1 MTLRIGIDVGGTFT
15 DVTTFDEDRGEV
27 AVRKYASNPAD
38 PARVIEGITQDIADE
53 HEPDAV
59 SLILHGSTAALNTL
73 LEDRGA
79 RIGLLTTRGFR
90 DVYEIG
96 RQWRGEDVFNIFP
109 PAPKML
115 LTRDRIY
122 EIGERLDARGAIVEP
137 LSGVDVEVAARK
149 LVADGIEAIA
159 ICFLFSY
166 ANPAHE
172 QEAAAI
178 VRRIAPQ
185 IYLSLSSE
193 VNPEWREYER
203 TASTVAN
210 AYIGPVVSH
219 YLHALEALAVR
230 QFPGVRALMMKSDG
244 GAGSAKMLARMPIQ
258 TVMSGPVAGVIGSRH
273 LGDLKRIENLISFD
287 AGGTSSD
294 MAVIPGRPLYKSGLT
309 VARHPLRCHTI
320 DIETIGA
327 GGGSI
332 ASVELGSV
340 LKVGPQSAGSDPGP
354 ACYDR
359 GGVEPTLTDA
369 LVALGHLNPDALLE
383 GEMPIKSARSH
394 DAIGERIAKPLG
406 LSVVAAAWG
415 ILTVLASNIMNAMRT
430 ITIERGYDPR
440 EFTLVPFGGMGPT
453 IAGRFAGE
461 LGIGRLLIPRDPG
474 TFSAY
479 GMLLTDVQQTRH
491 LTRIMPLDQVSAE
504 DLNAVFLELE
514 ERALADLTREGFAP
528 ERVETQRS
536 AGMRYRGQSYE
547 VSVPVPA
554 LGAIEAV
561 AALARRFHDAHHRRY
576 GHMAEREAI
585 EIVNFEVTGVGLI
598 PKPTLKPF
606 SSGPGGVL
614 PAPCAERMIH
624 LDAVDAVSVPIYR
637 RNELAPDTIL
647 EGPAVIEEKTS
658 TIVLYRGQTA
668 RVDNH
673 LNIAVEVRGTFSD
686 LLVHE
691 D

>member
-15 DVTTFDEDRGEV
+15 DVTAFDEDRREV

-38 PARVIEGITQDIADE
+38 PARVIESITQDLVDE
-53 HEPDAV
+53 HGPDAV

-79 RIGLLTTRGFR
+79 RVGLLTTRGFR

-122 EIGERLDARGAIVEP
+122 EIGERLDARGAVVEP
-137 LSGVDVEVAARK
+137 LSGVDVEAAVHK
-149 LVADGIEAIA
+149 LLADGIEAIA

-178 VRRIAPQ
+178 IRRIAPR

-210 AYIGPVVSH
+210 AYIGPAVSR
-219 YLHALEALAVR
+219 YLHALEARAVR
-230 QFPGVRALMMKSDG
+230 QFPGARALMMKSDG

-273 LGDLKRIENLISFD
+273 LGDLKGLENLISFD
-287 AGGTSSD
+287 VGGTSSD

-340 LKVGPQSAGSDPGP
+340 LKVGPRSAGSDPGP
-354 ACYDR
+354 SCYDR
-359 GGVEPTLTDA
+359 GGVDPTLTDA
-369 LVALGHLNPDALLE
+369 LVVLGHLNPAALLD
-383 GEMPIKSARSH
+383 GEMPIRSARSH
-394 DAIGERIAKPLG
+394 EAIDEQIAKPLG

-415 ILTVLASNIMNAMRT
+415 ILTVLASNVMNAMRT

-461 LGIGRLLIPRDPG
+461 LGINRLLIPRDPG
-474 TFSAY
+474 AFSAY

-491 LTRIMPLDQVSAE
+491 LTRITSVDQVSAE
-504 DLNAVFLELE
+504 DLDAIFRELE
-514 ERALADLTREGFAP
+514 GLALVELAREGFSR
-528 ERVETQRS
+528 ERLQALRS

-554 LGAIEAV
+554 LGGPDDI
-561 AALARRFHDAHHRRY
+561 AALARRFHDAHYRRY

-598 PKPTLKPF
+598 PKPSVRPF
-606 SSGPGGVL
+606 PPGPGVL
-614 PAPCAERMIH
+614 PAPRGERMVY
-624 LDAVDAVSVPIYR
+624 LDARDAVSVRVYR
-637 RNELAPDTIL
+637 RDELAPDSTI

-658 TIVLYRGQTA
+658 TTVLYRRQTA

-673 LNIAVEVRGTFSD
+673 LNIAVEVHGSSN
-686 LLVHE
+686 LLMHE